1 MSYKDILVFLDD
13 GATNAERVKAAF
25 YLAKAHGAKLTGVSL
40 ASLRPTHAKTSDD
53 KAMTRMAE
61 ELAHKLVEEFTQ
73 AATQADL
80 TVSTIIIFGDADT
93 SALKMA
99 HYARNFDLVILRQP
113 NPARANFSRL
123 QEFAEQTMLHSGR
136 PVFFMPYIGAHHIPC
151 KKAMIAWDGTPTAN
165 RAVHDAMP
173 MLAGANEVIILV
185 IDSMKQKKREDDKMT
200 DNLVSHLTNHNV
212 NAIVRKVNPGT
223 FDVPTTIL
231 NEIADNDIDI
241 LVMGGYGTP
250 SLQQKIFG
258 GVTRSLLTSMI
269 TPVFMSH

>member
-1 MSYKDILVFLDD
+1 LSYKDILVFLDD

-25 YLAKAHGAKLTGVSL
+25 YLAKAHGANLTGVSL
-40 ASLRPTHAKTSDD
+40 ASLKPTHAKASDD

-80 TVSTIIIFGDADT
+80 AVNTIIIFGDADT

-99 HYARNFDLVILRQP
+99 HYARNFDLVMLRQP
-113 NPARANFSRL
+113 NPARDNFSRL

-151 KKAMIAWDGTPTAN
+151 RKAMIAWDGTPTAN
-165 RAVHDAMP
+165 RAVPDAIP
-173 MLAGANEVIILV
+173 MLTGAKEVIILV
-185 IDSMKQKKREDDKMT
+185 VDSKKQIKGEHDMMT
-200 DNLVSHLTNHNV
+200 ENLASHLENHKINV
-212 NAIVRKVNPGT
+212 RVMHVNPGT
-223 FDVPTTIL
+223 FDIPTTIL

-241 LVMGGYGTP
+241 LIMGGYGTP

-258 GVTRSLLTSMI
+258 GVTRSLLSTMI

>member
-1 MSYKDILVFLDD
+1 MNYKDILVFLDD

-25 YLAKAHGAKLTGVSL
+25 YLAKAHGAKITGVSL
-40 ASLRPTHAKTSDD
+40 ASLKPTHAKASDD

-80 TVSTIIIFGDADT
+80 AVNTIIIFGDADT

-113 NPARANFSRL
+113 NPARDNFSRL

-165 RAVHDAMP
+165 RAVHDAIP
-173 MLAGANEVIILV
+173 MLTGAKEVIILV
-185 IDSMKQKKREDDKMT
+185 VDSKKQKKGENDMMT
-200 DNLVSHLTNHNV
+200 ENLASHLENHKINV
-212 NAIVRKVNPGT
+212 RVMHVNPGT
-223 FDVPTTIL
+223 FDIPTTIL

-241 LVMGGYGTP
+241 LIMGGYGTP

-258 GVTRSLLTSMI
+258 GVTRSLLSTMI